1 MKTVYRNGKPYGE
14 IIEPDGMTI
23 EQLLEVFNS
32 AMFHIVKLPDG
43 EYSLIEDDDLCSDG
57 PFNLHPAEEDVKN

>member
-14 IIEPDGMTI
+14 IIEPDSVTL

-32 AMFHIVKLPDG
+32 ATFHIVKLPDG
-43 EYSLIEDDDLCSDG
+43 WDLIDDDHLCTGGEFSLS
-57 PFNLHPAEEDVKN
+57 PEK